1 MRETNTIKKENVNLS
16 KKKTDNHDYIK
27 LLFNNRLEQRCY
39 EISKEYCLEKD
50 RQYYEENEERL
61 QKWPLT
67 NTRDYLNNKEI
78 RKKNMQDIDFIM
90 RLRKTNKS

>member
-1 MRETNTIKKENVNLS
+1 M
-16 KKKTDNHDYIK
+16 DNYDYIK
-27 LLFNNRLEQRCY
+27 LLFNNRLEQRCH
-39 EISKEYCLEKD
+39 EISKEYCPEKD
-50 RQYYEENEERL
+50 KQYYEENEERL

-67 NTRDYLNNKEI
+67 NTGDYLNNKEI